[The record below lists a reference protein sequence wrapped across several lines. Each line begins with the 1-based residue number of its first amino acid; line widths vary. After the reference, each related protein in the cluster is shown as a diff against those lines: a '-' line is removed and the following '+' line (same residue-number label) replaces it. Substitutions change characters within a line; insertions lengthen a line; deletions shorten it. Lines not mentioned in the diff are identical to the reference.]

1 MRLNGASES
10 TIKIANEIWFIYKV
24 SIGKIR
30 RIRKSEKMKKMLC
43 DFNSF
48 LKYIVFINECDQF
61 GPPYS

>member
-30 RIRKSEKMKKMLC
+30 RIRKSK
-43 DFNSF
+43 
-48 LKYIVFINECDQF
+48 NEENVV
-61 GPPYS
+61 